1 LIVLFR
7 DDVAWIKERENME
20 EEGVSF
26 TEEGTVEL
34 EIIDSSQEVCIL
46 KAMLHGA
53 IFLATCNAILLLR
66 DVN

>member
-1 LIVLFR
+1 
-7 DDVAWIKERENME
+7 ME

-46 KAMLHGA
+46 KVIPHL
-53 IFLATCNAILLLR
+53 IL
-66 DVN
+66 